1 MIDKNYLKKHLQK
14 REELKATIIRY
25 NLLLSKG
32 DIPSPS
38 GKPGLSSGGL
48 LESSTVENIVCKKIL
63 TEQKIKKLEKDLAEQ
78 DTAINNILEK
88 LEKPYETM
96 VMQMRYTDCLE
107 WDEIR
112 EGIFGSR
119 KDYHEKIE
127 KYTDKIF
134 RMHGSA
140 LKNIKEL
147 QTEESVKNKK

>member
-25 NLLLSKG
+25 NLLLSKE
-32 DIPSPS
+32 DISSPTGKS
-38 GKPGLSSGGL
+38 GFSSGGF
-48 LESSTVENIVCKKIL
+48 LEFSTVENIVCKKIL
-63 TEQKIKKLEKDLAEQ
+63 TEEKIKRLEKALAEQ
-78 DTAINNILEK
+78 DTVINNVFEK

-96 VMQMRYTDCLE
+96 VMQMRYADGLE

-119 KDYHEKIE
+119 KDYYEKIE

-134 RMHGSA
+134 RIHGSA
-140 LKNIKEL
+140 LKHIKEL
-147 QTEESVKNKK
+147 QTEELVEE